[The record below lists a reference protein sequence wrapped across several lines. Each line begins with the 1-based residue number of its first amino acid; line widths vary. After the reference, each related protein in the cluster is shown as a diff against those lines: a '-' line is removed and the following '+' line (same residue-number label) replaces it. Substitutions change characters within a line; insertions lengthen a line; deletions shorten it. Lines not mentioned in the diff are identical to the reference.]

1 MVPCLDAPQIPKTAK
16 VVKTVNPQGDCQ
28 DIILYYIIF
37 CLKKMCSL
45 AGKRLTTPSL
55 RSAVQL

>member
-28 DIILYYIIF
+28 DIILYYIL
-37 CLKKMCSL
+37 LKKCAL
-45 AGKRLTTPSL
+45 CLVKG
-55 RSAVQL
+55 

>member
-28 DIILYYIIF
+28 DIILYYVIF
-37 CLKKMCSL
+37 CLKKCAL
-45 AGKRLTTPSL
+45 WLVKG
-55 RSAVQL
+55 